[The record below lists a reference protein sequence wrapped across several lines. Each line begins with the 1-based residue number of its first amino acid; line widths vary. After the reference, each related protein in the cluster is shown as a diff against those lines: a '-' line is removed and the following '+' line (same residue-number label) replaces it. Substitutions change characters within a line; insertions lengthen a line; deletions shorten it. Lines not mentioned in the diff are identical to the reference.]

1 MPAESVTPAE
11 AARIHA
17 AVKERYAG
25 MARRLDAGQMP
36 YPVGPESLERLGYR
50 SEWLE
55 FIPRAILERFVG
67 VGNPFSIRTVR
78 SGERVL
84 DVGCGCGL
92 DAFVAATL
100 GGPRGK
106 VVGIDLTPEMLEWPR
121 RAQEEVRAE
130 NVCFMEAAVE
140 ALPFDDASFDVAIS
154 NGVLNLVPDKDAAFR
169 EIARV
174 LRSGGE
180 LVAADIVVMETIPE
194 EVLESVDAW
203 SA

>member
-1 MPAESVTPAE
+1 MPAECVTSVEAE
-11 AARIHA
+11 KIHA

-25 MARRLDAGQMP
+25 MARELDAGQMP
-36 YPVGPESLERLGYR
+36 YPVGPESLARLGYP

-55 FIPRAILERFVG
+55 SVPSAIRRRFVG
-67 VGNPFSIRTVR
+67 VGNPFRIRAVHA
-78 SGERVL
+78 GERVL

-100 GGPRGK
+100 VGPSGQ

-121 RAQEEVRAE
+121 EAQGEVRTE

-140 ALPFDDASFDVAIS
+140 ALPFDDASFDLAIS

-174 LRSGGE
+174 LRNGGDF
-180 LVAADIVVMETIPE
+180 VAADIVVMQTIPE
-194 EVLESVDAW
+194 EVLKSADAW